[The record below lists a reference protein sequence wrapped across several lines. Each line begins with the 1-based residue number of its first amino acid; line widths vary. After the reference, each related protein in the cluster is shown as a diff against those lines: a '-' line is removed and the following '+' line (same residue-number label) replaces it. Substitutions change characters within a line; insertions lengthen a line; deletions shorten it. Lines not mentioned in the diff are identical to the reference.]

1 MRGHAARICNRTP
14 RMIQQK
20 YLLCCDFS
28 LRSDVHSTG
37 ARSRVMEQ
45 ISAENA
51 FAAVEFA
58 ENPEPRVP
66 CVLIVDTSTSMQGP
80 RIDELNK
87 GLQSYRQEL
96 QADPLASKRVEV
108 AIVTF
113 GGRVNRLVEFTTA
126 MQFEPPKLQPIGGT
140 PMGEAIA
147 TALDMIDERKAS
159 YRAHGIAYYRPWAF
173 LITDGEPNDH
183 WKPVVSRVKDGET
196 KKAFS
201 FFAVAVEG
209 ADMSVLEEICVRKPL
224 WLQGMKFRELFSWLS
239 NSQQAVSRSS
249 PGDEVPLEDPTTGPK
264 GWAAV

>member
-1 MRGHAARICNRTP
+1 M
-14 RMIQQK
+14 
-20 YLLCCDFS
+20 D
-28 LRSDVHSTG
+28 
-37 ARSRVMEQ
+37 Q
-45 ISAENA
+45 ISSDNA

-87 GLQSYRQEL
+87 GLQAYKQEL
-96 QADPLASKRVEV
+96 LADPLASKRVEV

-113 GGRVNRLVEFTTA
+113 GGRVNRLVEFVTA
-126 MQFEPPKLQPIGGT
+126 PSFEPPTLLPIGGT
-140 PMGEAIA
+140 PMGEAIT
-147 TALDMIDERKAS
+147 TALDMIEERKAS
-159 YRAHGIAYYRPWAF
+159 YRQHGIAYYRPWAF

-183 WKPVVSRVKDGET
+183 WKPVASRVQAGENQ
-196 KKAFS
+196 KSFS
-201 FFAVAVEG
+201 FFAVGVEG
-209 ADMSVLEEICVRKPL
+209 ANMSVLEEICVRKPL

-249 PGDEVPLEDPTTGPK
+249 PGDEVPLEDPTTGPR